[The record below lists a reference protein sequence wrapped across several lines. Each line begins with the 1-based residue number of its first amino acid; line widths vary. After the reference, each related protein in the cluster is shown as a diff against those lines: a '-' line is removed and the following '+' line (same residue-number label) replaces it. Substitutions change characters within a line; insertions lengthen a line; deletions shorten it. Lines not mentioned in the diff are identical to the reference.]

1 VKTWFQNRRMKHKKN
16 LRKLNGS
23 GSGGGNNGANSD
35 DNCDEKSND
44 DSIVEPGDIE
54 DSNEQQPTRNENNMG
69 SNDRGMSIFLLIW
82 PLEGATWHGMQRHLY
97 NHVFILT
104 ENFKITKTLQK

>member
-1 VKTWFQNRRMKHKKN
+1 MKHKKN

-82 PLEGATWHGMQRHLY
+82 PLKVGVLRDSHYLFF
-97 NHVFILT
+97 NNV
-104 ENFKITKTLQK
+104 